1 MLNLYSISGKNIDPQ
16 KSLGDCE
23 KFSVYYHDIFDY
35 PLTFAN
41 LIKWNSGK
49 DLPKIQKQI
58 EIVSKNG
65 YFTLSGKEG
74 LIYKRALRE
83 RISAKKLEI
92 AKKASKILSFI
103 PSVKFVGVTGSLAMS
118 NSSEESDIDLLV
130 ITGSGKL
137 WTSRLLAYLFV
148 AFSGIQTR
156 RPFDKN
162 QKDKLCLNMWL
173 DESDL
178 VWRSPRN
185 VYTAHEIGQILPLV
199 NKNRTYEKFLEKNK
213 WILKYW
219 PNSVKIQDAKV
230 KSINRAFRPGIIETL
245 AFWLQRRH
253 MKPKI
258 THEVITKTRAVFH
271 PNDWGKVVLS
281 RLSS

>member
-1 MLNLYSISGKNIDPQ
+1 MLNLYSISGKNINPQ
-16 KSLGDCE
+16 KSLGECE

-35 PLTFAN
+35 PLTFAE
-41 LIKWNSGK
+41 LIKWSGGK
-49 DLPKIQKQI
+49 VLAKTQKGSVI
-58 EIVSKNG
+58 ISKNG

-74 LIYKRALRE
+74 LIYKRVLRE
-83 RISAKKLEI
+83 RISVQKMEI
-92 AKKASKILSFI
+92 AKKASKILSYI

-118 NSSEESDIDLLV
+118 NSSEESDIDLLI
-130 ITGSGKL
+130 ITENGKL
-137 WTSRLLAYLFV
+137 WISRVLAYLLIGL
-148 AFSGIQTR
+148 SGIQTR

-178 VWRSPRN
+178 VWKHPRN
-185 VYTAHEIGQILPLV
+185 VYTAHEIGQILPLEDK
-199 NKNRTYEKFLEKNK
+199 KNTYGIFLEKNR
-213 WILKYW
+213 WILEYW
-219 PNSVKIQDAKV
+219 PNCVKIN
-230 KSINRAFRPGIIETL
+230 KSKFKTKNRTFNTGVIETL

-253 MKPKI
+253 MKSKI
-258 THEVITKTRAVFH
+258 TREVVTKTRAVFH